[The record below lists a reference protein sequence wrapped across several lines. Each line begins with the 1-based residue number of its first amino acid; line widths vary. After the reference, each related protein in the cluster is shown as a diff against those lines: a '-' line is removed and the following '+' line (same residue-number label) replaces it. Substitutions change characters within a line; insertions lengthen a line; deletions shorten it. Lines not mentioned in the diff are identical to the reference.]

1 MSNSMTKRQQR
12 IFLLFLDGL
21 ECLTS
26 QKLSLLLNISKKT
39 IQNDIKIL
47 NQMIKD
53 FAEIQS
59 IPSKGYQLRIY
70 NDELLNQFQETF
82 HHEWSDFVP
91 SNPLERAYYI
101 LGLMLKNQDFIKI
114 DDLSDLLYIERTS
127 ISRSVKIMRECLE
140 VYGLEIIQKTGRGLK
155 IIGNEFRYRQCM
167 AEYIYHK
174 PDILVTKIGKNQK
187 FMNALKELIF
197 NDGMTMPERVFQ
209 NFVIHIQV
217 QLDRIENHCFIDF
230 RQNEIENIENEYEY
244 LVAKDVTQ
252 LIKKYFGI
260 DFNRKETAYL
270 AIHIIGKK
278 SNSTSAIE
286 SCINNQL
293 KKEIDDI
300 VQNMLE
306 RVNHVFHVDLH
317 LDMYL
322 RKAVGI
328 HIHPMENR
336 LKFNTYLRNPLIDFI
351 KEKYLLAYM
360 MSLEAWKAIALHNNY
375 VNIED
380 EIGYIAIHFQYALE
394 RRKRNLSKKRV
405 LLVNDYSIA
414 ISELLSFSILKT
426 YRDLLVIENTIS
438 ASELDNYNLLDYDCL
453 ITTVPIITQ
462 SHIPIIKVNPISTE
476 KDLEILK
483 EYLHFHIPYSLKDF
497 IKSEDIYYIN
507 VESKEEVYGYIYHQE
522 KEIQEIELSH
532 QILIHYVRDNDNSH
546 IVIYVL
552 NKPILWKNKFI
563 KVIIVLYIHMHS
575 EEMIECI
582 QRFLSDQR
590 NIDMLI
596 QSSNQQEIINYILQ
610 EKNTEQ

>member
-12 IFLLFLDGL
+12 IFLLFLESL

-26 QKLSLLLNISKKT
+26 QKLSLLLNVSTKT
-39 IQNDIKIL
+39 IQTDIKIL

-70 NDELLNQFQETF
+70 NDELLNQFQQTF
-82 HHEWSDFVP
+82 RHGWCDFVP
-91 SNPLERAYYI
+91 TNPLERAYYI

-114 DDLSDLLYIERTS
+114 DDLSDLLYIDRTS
-127 ISRSVKIMRECLE
+127 ISRSMKIMRECLDI
-140 VYGLEIIQKTGRGLK
+140 YGLELIQKTGKGLK
-155 IIGNEFRYRQCM
+155 IIGDEFRYRQCM

-174 PDILVTKIGKNQK
+174 PDILVSEIGKNQA

-197 NDGMTMPERVFQ
+197 NDGITMPERVFQ
-209 NFVIHIQV
+209 NFVIHMQV
-217 QLDRIENHCFIDF
+217 QLDRIENRCFIDF
-230 RQNEIENIENEYEY
+230 MQNEIKKIENEYEY

-252 LIKKYFGI
+252 LIKKYFEI

-306 RVNHVFHVDLH
+306 CVTRVFHIDLSS
-317 LDMYL
+317 DMYL
-322 RKAVGI
+322 RKAIGI

-360 MSLEAWKAIALHNNY
+360 MSLEAWKAIALDNDY

-394 RRKRNLSKKRV
+394 RRKRSLSKKRV

-438 ASELDNYNLLDYDCL
+438 ASELDNYNLLDYDYL
-453 ITTVPIITQ
+453 ITTVPIVTQ

-483 EYLHFHIPYSLKDF
+483 EYLQYDIQYSLIDF
-497 IKSEDIYYIN
+497 IKAEDVHYIN
-507 VESKEEVYGYIYHQE
+507 IQSKDEVYYHIYHQE
-522 KEIQEIELSH
+522 REIQEIELSH
-532 QILIHYVRDNDNSH
+532 QIMIHYVQDDLNSR
-546 IVIYVL
+546 IAIYVF
-552 NKPILWKNKFI
+552 NKAILWKNKFI
-563 KVIIVLYIHMHS
+563 KVIIVLYIHTHS
-575 EEMIECI
+575 EEMIECV
-582 QRFLSDQR
+582 QRFLLDQR
-590 NIDMLI
+590 HIDMLN
-596 QSSNQQEIINYILQ
+596 QASNQQELLSYIR
-610 EKNTEQ
+610 KK